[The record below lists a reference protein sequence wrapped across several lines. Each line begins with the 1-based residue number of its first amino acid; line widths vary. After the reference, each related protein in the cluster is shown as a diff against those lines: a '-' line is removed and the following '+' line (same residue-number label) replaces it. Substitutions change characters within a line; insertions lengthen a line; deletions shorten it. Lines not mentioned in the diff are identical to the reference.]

1 MSLQQLDQLADRIA
15 QAKALVE
22 RQRQENSELNA
33 TCAKLNATCS
43 ELRAEVEAARAE
55 RDQAIEKQARI
66 AEEAIEQSVAELRAV
81 TQARDAAQDEL
92 SIFGT
97 QIEEFRAQMARLPE
111 LKQEVARLAS
121 RCEAIPTLETTLGQE
136 RAESD
141 RLRLELNQK
150 EQRLEE
156 AAHRIEAM
164 LATLALLETAAQGSS
179 GADLDSPEVFSASA
193 PAAEPA
199 PFAEPV
205 DVASLFASAENA
217 PHVLETAP
225 LPTPT
230 DRGMELIR
238 PASFVEPMAYSE
250 PAPYTE
256 PAPVADLSENLTELS
271 EASAFGLDEEDD
283 PRAPFLPGLGTGVVE
298 TEREQFA
305 ASEEGEAERQDR
317 PDQIA
322 PPLAEGAAS
331 GEEVPYL
338 LGGSEWA
345 PEAGPAEVAPPLA
358 AEELHI
364 DFDEDDEDDEG
375 NVASGGVDEELEG
388 DPDSEFDEEESAQEE
403 PFDFRL
409 SRVRELPASEE
420 EGSEAPPPTEPL
432 LEQGAQE
439 EFRFE

>member
-22 RQRQENSELNA
+22 RQRQENSELST
-33 TCAKLNATCS
+33 TCA
-43 ELRAEVEAARAE
+43 ELRAEVEVARSE
-55 RDQAIEKQARI
+55 RDQAIEARVQL
-66 AEEAIEQSVAELRAV
+66 AEEAAAELRAV
-81 TQARDAAQDEL
+81 AQARDAAQDEL
-92 SIFGT
+92 SVFGS
-97 QIEEFRAQMARLPE
+97 QIEEFRGQVARLPE
-111 LKQEVARLAS
+111 LEQQLTQLAA
-121 RCEAIPTLETTLGQE
+121 RCEGIPALESTLGQE

-164 LATLALLETAAQGSS
+164 LATLALLETAALGS
-179 GADLDSPEVFSASA
+179 AEVPTPATLDPEEA
-193 PAAEPA
+193 PASEPER
-199 PFAEPV
+199 FAEAVEPTLA
-205 DVASLFASAENA
+205 VA
-217 PHVLETAP
+217 T

-238 PASFVEPMAYSE
+238 PASYAEPVADPEPAADAEPETYSE
-250 PAPYTE
+250 PAAAVE
-256 PAPVADLSENLTELS
+256 PQELPEPLATLPELS
-271 EASAFGLDEEDD
+271 EAGAFGLEEEDD
-283 PRAPFLPGLGTGVVE
+283 PRASFLPGLGTGVVE
-298 TEREQFA
+298 TEREQFS
-305 ASEEGEAERQDR
+305 ASEENDADRQER

-322 PPLAEGAAS
+322 PSLADGAAP

-345 PEAGPAEVAPPLA
+345 PEAGPAEVAPPVT
-358 AEELHI
+358 AEELLI

-375 NVASGGVDEELEG
+375 NVSGPGVDEELEG
-388 DPDSEFDEEESAQEE
+388 DPDSEFDEDESAREE

-409 SRVRELPASEE
+409 SRVRDLPALEA
-420 EGSEAPPPTEPL
+420 EGADAASPAEPL